1 MSSGYDLASRRVYEA
16 EAEALRIV
24 PIRRF
29 SRFAQIETYVQT
41 LVLGQWWSEQFPTAP
56 LEVHLERRSSGA
68 TYSAAHLPSHD
79 VGVIHLVDGSGWGLE
94 TVLHELAHVAAGV
107 GDGHG
112 ARFQGG
118 AARSLAPGGRNRG
131 LGSPSGSSGT
141 RQHRLRTLSRDVC
154 CGAEAPRGT
163 SGAPRPARHP

>member
-112 ARFQGG
+112 ARFR
-118 AARSLAPGGRNRG
+118 AALLDLWRREAGIEAWAA
-131 LGSPSGSSGT
+131 
-141 RQHRLRTLSRDVC
+141 LRAALERANTD
-154 CGAEAPRGT
+154 
-163 SGAPRPARHP
+163 